1 MRKNN
6 VDEIMKMSKVCVFT
20 VCNLGY
26 LNKALALAESLKRYE
41 DKNLKIFL
49 FDKKRK
55 LTFNTTNVEIF
66 WIEDIAPDN
75 FFQLAFKYNVIELTT
90 AFKPFIGKYLSNLY
104 ENVIFFDPD
113 IFLYDSLSLIHD
125 SLEKDSFLL
134 TPHILKVEY
143 NPILNLNY
151 QKFGFYNLGFF
162 AFKSNDES
170 KEILEWWW
178 KQCESY
184 CFDEA
189 HQGAFTDQKWMS
201 LGPLYFPGI
210 KVLKNIGFN
219 VAWWNIY
226 EREIS
231 INKGIFEV
239 SNGEQ
244 KSNLI
249 FFHFSSFGGEE
260 IISKR
265 TFNPGVNKKETLAE
279 LSRTYSVFLNKN
291 KVKGSLRYS
300 YDFHENG
307 MYINPVLRRAYA
319 SKFAQLEE
327 VSNPFIYN
335 ILIDQFIRLN
345 YLKSRGI
352 DNFSLIGHKD
362 KDSYSS
368 HIRIYFLIL
377 RLVLRLFGAN
387 KFIAINRLM
396 TYSSSLV
403 QTKEFWK

>member
-1 MRKNN
+1 M
-6 VDEIMKMSKVCVFT
+6 MKTNKVCVFT
-20 VCNLGY
+20 VCSVGY
-26 LNKALALAESLKRYE
+26 LNKALALAESLKKYE
-41 DKNLKIFL
+41 DKKLKIFL

-55 LTFNTTNVEIF
+55 LTFNANNVEII

-90 AFKPFIGKYLSNLY
+90 AFKPFIGKYLYNLY

-113 IFLYDSLSLIHD
+113 ILLYDSLSLIHD

-184 CFDEA
+184 SFDEA
-189 HQGAFTDQKWMS
+189 HQGVFTDQKWMS

-210 KVLKNIGFN
+210 KILKNIGFN

-239 SNGEQ
+239 SNGKQ

-249 FFHFSSFGGEE
+249 FFHFSAFGGKD
-260 IISKR
+260 IIAKK
-265 TFNPGVNKKETLAE
+265 TFNSGLNKKETLAAI
-279 LSRTYSVFLNKN
+279 SKTYSLFLNKN
-291 KVKGSLRYS
+291 KVKGSLKYS

-319 SKFAQLEE
+319 SKFEQLEQ
-327 VSNPFIYN
+327 VSNPFIN
-335 ILIDQFIRLN
+335 NVLIDQFIRLN
-345 YLKSRGI
+345 YLKSRGL
-352 DNFSLIGHKD
+352 NNYSLIGYKE
-362 KDSYSS
+362 KDSYSFY
-368 HIRIYFLIL
+368 IRIYFSILRLIL
-377 RLVLRLFGAN
+377 RIIGPN
-387 KFIAINRLM
+387 KFIAFNRLM
-396 TYSSSLV
+396 IYSTSFLSS
-403 QTKEFWK
+403 KEYWKLK